1 MQTMKE
7 KIVPIGNPAAAK
19 PQKRETSSSL
29 STSVRDLWFVGL
41 ENAWRHDEPLF
52 PRAVI
57 NLSRSKEPEAGE
69 FESLTYDPPSFTHL
83 RSYVLI
89 SHLLQH

>member
-1 MQTMKE
+1 MTQ
-7 KIVPIGNPAAAK
+7 PSP
-19 PQKRETSSSL
+19 SSL
-29 STSVRDLWFVGL
+29 FTSVRDLWFLGL